1 MNSGYSEAFPL
12 KRDRSIKGKW
22 QNSSFCLEMSCTV
35 NDELEVSKTI
45 SFPSINWSVKPS
57 TGGPNFVGVIVCLV
71 VLGKS
76 FLENYIFNF
85 DFIKIVGDFVILK
98 VYIFFVLL
106 SIWKLTF
113 GISKLWKSLL
123 LEDVYLMDFGISSVL
138 DFR

>member
-57 TGGPNFVGVIVCLV
+57 TGGPNFVWVIVWLFWEN
-71 VLGKS
+71 LSWKTIFLISISSKS
-76 FLENYIFNF
+76 LA
-85 DFIKIVGDFVILK
+85 ILLSWK
-98 VYIFFVLL
+98 SIFFCFVVHMETNFWDQQVMKVFVTWGCL
-106 SIWKLTF
+106 SNGFWHF
-113 GISKLWKSLL
+113 
-123 LEDVYLMDFGISSVL
+123 
-138 DFR
+138 